1 MLLDR
6 GMSKE
11 ALAAFEATLA
21 KEPNRLAVLVGAAK
35 AASKLDDKEAARRYY
50 AKVVAIAAEGDASR
64 TDVTEARAFMAA
76 N

>member
-1 MLLDR
+1 LLDR

-21 KEPNRLAVLVGAAK
+21 KEPNRLAALVGAAK
-35 AASKLDDKEAARRYY
+35 AALKLDDTESARRYY

-76 N
+76 K

>member
-1 MLLDR
+1 LLDR

-21 KEPNRLAVLVGAAK
+21 KEPNRLAALVGAAK
-35 AASKLDDKEAARRYY
+35 AALKLDDTEAVRRYY
-50 AKVVAIAAEGDASR
+50 AKVVAIAAEGDTSR